1 MTSELSSTNRIF
13 TIMFLIFVFVSFRKN
28 SFARPDVIFPNS
40 GLFLID
46 ASDDDF
52 RATSA
57 ILSLPYEDTHSLNM
71 TLKHNDIDNS
81 STKSPMMFQHMK
93 N

>member
-1 MTSELSSTNRIF
+1 MFILYVAHMPNVNFQKSS
-13 TIMFLIFVFVSFRKN
+13 
-28 SFARPDVIFPNS
+28 
-40 GLFLID
+40 LFLID
-46 ASDDDF
+46 GNDDDF

-57 ILSLPYEDTHSLNM
+57 IFSLPYEDTHALNM
-71 TLKHNDIDNS
+71 TLKHNDIANS